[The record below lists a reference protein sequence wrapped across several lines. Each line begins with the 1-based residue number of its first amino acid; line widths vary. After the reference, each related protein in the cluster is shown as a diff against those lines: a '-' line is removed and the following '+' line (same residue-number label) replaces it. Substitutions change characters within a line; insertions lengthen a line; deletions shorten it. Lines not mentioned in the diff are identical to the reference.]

1 MEKEANKRNYDAER
15 RQLIKEGTWEQALV
29 ERQLARI
36 KKAGEKQKAKRK
48 AKREETLARKRRV
61 KDEVARRIKI
71 DNGIIIFLKVPIN

>member
-48 AKREETLARKRRV
+48 AKREETLARKR
-61 KDEVARRIKI
+61 KRRAN
-71 DNGIIIFLKVPIN
+71 DNGTIIYLKVPIN